1 MADWSR
7 IQHQVDALISS
18 VATARSDQAL
28 WTWREALRRLVQDF
42 RETGTP
48 RVSAYTLFGGT
59 DDVDVEAN
67 AVRLFGAVI
76 DNSMSAEDAYIALYN
91 TATPVEGT
99 TNTLGYLWA
108 PRNRVSA
115 YAFRAIVF
123 DTAFTWSSVLGTEA
137 GLEAGTL
144 TTANGAQAGFVYTE

>member
-1 MADWSR
+1 MAEWSR
-7 IQHQVDALISS
+7 IQHQVDALIGS
-18 VATARSDQAL
+18 VASARSDQSL
-28 WTWREALRRLVQDF
+28 WTWREALRALIQDS

-59 DDVDVEAN
+59 DDVDIEAN
-67 AVRLFGAVI
+67 AIRLFGAVI
-76 DNSMSAEDAYIALYN
+76 DNSQASTDAYIALYN

-108 PRNRVSA
+108 PANRVSC

-123 DTAFTWSSVLGTEA
+123 GTAFTWSSVIGTETD
-137 GLEAGTL
+137 LEAGTL
-144 TTANGAQAGFVYTE
+144 TAASGTQAGFVYTE

>member
-7 IQHQVDALISS
+7 IQHQVDALIGS
-18 VATARSDQAL
+18 VASARSDQSL
-28 WTWREALRRLVQDF
+28 WTWREALRHLVQDF

-48 RVSAYTLFGGT
+48 RVSAYTLFDGT
-59 DDVDVEAN
+59 NDNDVEAN

-76 DNSMSAEDAYIALYN
+76 DNSQAAIDAYIALYN

-99 TNTLGYLWA
+99 TDTLGYLWA

-115 YAFRAIVF
+115 YVFRPIVF
-123 DTAFTWSSVLGTEA
+123 DTAFTWSSTTGTEA

-144 TTANGAQAGFVYTE
+144 TAANGTQAAFAYTE

>member
-7 IQHQVDALISS
+7 IQHQVDALIGG
-18 VATARSDQAL
+18 VASARSDQSL
-28 WTWREALRRLVQDF
+28 WTGREALRHLIQDF

-48 RVSAYTLFGGT
+48 RVSAYTLFAGA

-76 DNSMSAEDAYIALYN
+76 DNSMAAEDAYIALYN

-108 PRNRVSA
+108 PRNRAVV
-115 YAFRAIVF
+115 YVFRAIVF
-123 DTAFTWSSVLGTEA
+123 DTAFTWSSILGTEV

-144 TTANGAQAGFVYTE
+144 TTANGTQAGFIYTE